1 MREEMVYEY
10 SDCVEQVNNWR
21 QRAVAA
27 QRLSTEQAQKLDGLD
42 DRTPDELFHQD
53 SVRPLVV
60 AFMGGTGVGKSS
72 LLNRLAGHAI
82 ARTGVERPTS
92 REVTLYHHQNLNI
105 ARLPEGLPL
114 EKIKISSHQNTE
126 YKNILW
132 IDMPDFDSVEQANRE
147 LVMKWLAHID
157 ILIYVV
163 SPERYRDGKAWR
175 LLLQEGN
182 KHAWL
187 FVLNKWDLGDSV
199 QAEDFKKQLKLAGFE
214 SPVIFKTS
222 CAGNGLEDEFE
233 GLVQHLKTL
242 SEQQTVAF
250 LDQRLKSVRVH
261 QLLQK
266 LNDLRDTLA
275 DEKYQQLLNFAK
287 EQWRHSETMFRQA
300 FDWPLKQMAVDYAS
314 KAGGRS
320 DIDVWDAWAQS
331 RFDDLIDAIQFKAAQ
346 LEIPLPPLKEK
357 LAAIVAQTKQNLE
370 NQLELNCR
378 KALVNPGNRIQR
390 WVLKLLK
397 FAEFVLPLSAMG
409 YVSYQVFI
417 GYYESVEQG
426 QPFLGVNFVAHSAL
440 MILLS
445 WLIPFFLHKKLQP
458 SLQKTAEQGLKKGV
472 ETGLAQLQQ
481 QILQAID
488 SERHQNQMVKQGL
501 EQIIQHC
508 QEGRENMTVSTPE
521 KLRELLM
528 NKKD

>member
-1 MREEMVYEY
+1 MAYEY
-10 SDCVEQVNNWR
+10 SDCVEQLRNWQ
-21 QRAVAA
+21 QRALAE
-27 QRLSTEQAQKLDGLD
+27 QRLSVEQVQILDGLE
-42 DRTPDELFHQD
+42 DRTPDELFQKD

-72 LLNRLAGHAI
+72 LLNRLAGQAI

-92 REVTLYHHQNLNI
+92 REVTLYHHQDLNI
-105 ARLPEGLPL
+105 AQLPEGFPL

-126 YKNILW
+126 YRNILW

-147 LVMKWLAHID
+147 LVLQWLPHID

-242 SEQQTVAF
+242 SKQQTVAF
-250 LDQRLKSVRVH
+250 LDQRLKEVRVN

-266 LNDLRDTLA
+266 LDTLRDILA
-275 DEKYQQLLNFAK
+275 DEKYQQLLNFA
-287 EQWRHSETMFRQA
+287 EEEWRKHDAMFRQA
-300 FDWPLKQMAVDYAS
+300 FAWPLKQAAFDYAA
-314 KAGGRS
+314 KAGSRT
-320 DIDVWDAWAQS
+320 DIEIWDAWAQS
-331 RFDDLIDAIQFKAAQ
+331 RFDDLIDAIQFKADHLQ
-346 LEIPLPPLKEK
+346 IPLPPLKEK
-357 LAAIVAQTKQNLE
+357 LAVIAAQTKQNLH
-370 NQLELNCR
+370 NQIELNCR
-378 KALVNPGNRIQR
+378 KALINPGNRLQR
-390 WVLKLLK
+390 WTLKLLK
-397 FAEFVLPLSAMG
+397 FAEFVLPFSAMG
-409 YVSYQVFI
+409 YVSYQVFV

-426 QPFLGVNFVAHSAL
+426 QPFLGVNFVAHSIL
-440 MILLS
+440 LILLS

-458 SLQKTAEQGLKKGV
+458 SLQKTAERGLKKGA
-472 ETGLAQLQQ
+472 EIGLAQLQQ

-488 SERHQNQMVKQGL
+488 SERQQNQSLRQVL

-508 QEGRENMTVSTPE
+508 RQRREAVSAAMPE
-521 KLRELLM
+521 KLRELLVS
-528 NKKD
+528 KKD